1 MLVYRIILFVFIV
14 SASSG
19 ASVAVPIIP
28 KFRET
33 NLSQYSELHDTIK
46 ENQVLYNGRIWKN
59 IYHNVEGD
67 QFLFTK
73 SFLPGSVSIRGYQ
86 FSDLSIMYDIFNDE
100 ILIPFSKGGVLQV
113 NKQMVDSFTIVFL
126 NKKYHFTKLQIDSL
140 DSFVNTIYK
149 GKSALYI
156 RYTKKIEKS
165 ADQGKYD
172 QFYQVNQTLFVK
184 DNKLYPIKGKRDLLN
199 ALQDDNESVKDYI
212 KKNRI
217 KITAKDPESFVPV
230 IRYFDSIN
238 H

>member
-33 NLSQYSELHDTIK
+33 NLSQYSELHDTLK